1 MRQKHGE
8 IQAMGAGVVAVSFEP
23 RDRLFQLTRQLQLP
37 FPILSDPER
46 DVYAAYSLTQGSL
59 LKIFSPKTVW
69 TYMKH
74 FARGRRYEH
83 AASDW
88 RQLGGDFILSED
100 GTVLF
105 EYRGQTPTDRPTV
118 ASLIARLGG

>member
-1 MRQKHGE
+1 MRQRHGE

-37 FPILSDPER
+37 FPILSDPNR
-46 DVYAAYSLTQGSL
+46 NVYAAYSLTQGSL

-69 TYMKH
+69 TYVKH

-88 RQLGGDFILSED
+88 RQLGGDFILDED

-105 EYRGQTPTDRPTV
+105 EYRGQTPTDRPAV
-118 ASLIARLGG
+118 ASLIERLGG

>member
-1 MRQKHGE
+1 MRQRYGE
-8 IQAMGAGVVAVSFEP
+8 IQDRGADVGAISFEP

-46 DVYAAYSLTQGSL
+46 DVYSAYSLAQGSW

-69 TYMKH
+69 TYVKH
-74 FARGRRYEH
+74 FARGRRYQH

-88 RQLGGDFILSED
+88 KQLGGDFVIGED
-100 GTVLF
+100 GTVLY
-105 EYRGQTPTDRPTV
+105 EHRGQTPSDRPTV
-118 ASLIARLGG
+118 ASLIEKLQG

>member
-1 MRQKHGE
+1 
-8 IQAMGAGVVAVSFEP
+8 MGADVVAVSFEP

-37 FPILSDPER
+37 FPILSDPEL

-59 LKIFSPKTVW
+59 LKIFSPKTVLA
-69 TYMKH
+69 YLKH

-88 RQLGGDFILSED
+88 RQLGGDFILDQD

-105 EYRGQTPTDRPTV
+105 EHRGQTPTDRPTV
-118 ASLIARLGG
+118 ASLIERLGD